1 MSFAEFKKDIDVVN
15 AEIAEL
21 SNPKEGQGEQQERK
35 EVTDGTYNC
44 ELLQID
50 IVPAKSDGA
59 PMLKV
64 EFAIKEGEFKNCHLW
79 KYQKLANTKNDS
91 FAIWSANK
99 FIESMMPSEP
109 VVFNGDFDEYAID
122 VAKLMFDFAGCTFSV
137 EQETKNGYKNYKVL
151 DVFN

>member
-21 SNPKEGQGEQQERK
+21 SKPKEGQGEQQERK
-35 EVTDGTYNC
+35 DVPDGMYNC

-64 EFAIKEGEFKNCHLW
+64 EFVIKDGEFKNQHLW

-91 FAIWSANK
+91 FAIWSANQ
-99 FIESMMPSEP
+99 FIESMLPSEQ
-109 VVFNGDFDEYAID
+109 VIFNGDFDEYAVE
-122 VAKLMFDFAGCTFSV
+122 VAKLMIDFADCTFSV
-137 EQETKNGYKNYKVL
+137 VQETKNGYKNYKVF